1 MALILTPEEKRC
13 YSNAFSEIRLK
24 KKYNSPFRD
33 DPDPSF
39 EFYINNKSK
48 RLWWKDWGTGET
60 GNCYAFLDRWTGP
73 ITQREVKLIEKEKK
87 PPPEIVTSEIISLD
101 FWKQYGIKKTTLEK
115 FNVKQVMS
123 VNGFTHQKSFI
134 YYLNNGRYKI
144 YSPGAKV
151 RFWGTMVKTDI
162 FGIDQL
168 PETGNLL
175 VITKSLKDVMV
186 LHEMGINAISYA
198 AESVTP
204 SKESINELR
213 KRFKNIVLLYDNDK
227 PGMDHSDRI
236 SKIHGLKKMFMKTAK
251 DISDC
256 VKETTLKK
264 AETEFWEIFLKD
276 EKEKNKYKFLQRETG
291 DSELGLLK
299 CAS

>member
-1 MALILTPEEKRC
+1 MALILTAEEKRC

-24 KKYNSPFRD
+24 KKYCSPFRP

-48 RLWWKDWGTGET
+48 RLWWRDWGTGET
-60 GNCYAFLDRWTGP
+60 GNCYDFLDRWTGP
-73 ITQREVKLIEKEKK
+73 MTPKEVKLIEKEKK
-87 PPPEIVTSEIISLD
+87 PPPKIDYAEIVSMD
-101 FWKQYGIKKTTLEK
+101 FWKQFGIKKETLDK
-115 FNVKQVMS
+115 FKVKQVSS

-134 YYLNNGRYKI
+134 YFLNNGRYKV

-151 RFWGTMVKTDI
+151 RFWGTMKKTDI

-168 PETGNLL
+168 PEKGNLL

-186 LHEMGINAISYA
+186 LYEMGINAISYA
-198 AESVTP
+198 AESITP
-204 SKESINELR
+204 NKEDINELK

-227 PGMDHSDRI
+227 PGIEHAERI
-236 SKIHGLKKMFMKTAK
+236 ASIHGLKKIFMKTAK

-256 VKETTLKK
+256 VKESTLKK
-264 AETEFWEIFLKD
+264 AENELWEIILEN
-276 EKEKNKYKFLQRETG
+276 EKEKNKYKYLQTETG
-291 DSELGLLK
+291 DSELGFVK
-299 CAS
+299 RAS

>member
-1 MALILTPEEKRC
+1 MAVILTAEEKRC

-33 DPDPSF
+33 DPNPSF

-48 RLWWKDWGTGET
+48 RLWWRDWGSGET
-60 GNCYAFLDRWTGP
+60 GNCYDFLDRWTGP
-73 ITQREVKLIEKEKK
+73 MTKREVTLIEKEKK
-87 PPPEIVTSEIISLD
+87 PPPKITHGEITSLD
-101 FWKQYGIKKTTLEK
+101 FWKQFGIKKETLEK
-115 FNVKQVMS
+115 FKVQQVFD

-134 YYLNNGRYKI
+134 YFLNNGRYKV

-151 RFWGTMVKTDI
+151 RFWGTMRKTDI

-168 PETGNLL
+168 PEKGKLL

-198 AESVTP
+198 AESITP
-204 SKESINELR
+204 SKEDLKEL
-213 KRFKNIVLLYDNDK
+213 KERFETIVLLYDNDK
-227 PGMDHSDRI
+227 PGIAHADRI
-236 SKIHGLKKMFMKTAK
+236 AAIHGIRKIFMKSAK

-256 VKETTLKK
+256 VKESTLKK
-264 AETEFWEIFLKD
+264 AEHEFWDIMLEN
-276 EKEKNKYKFLQRETG
+276 EKEKNKYKYLQTETG
-291 DSELGLLK
+291 DSELGSFK
-299 CAS
+299 CAG